1 MASIPIRFE
10 MALVNKHGAV
20 VGTSNST
27 SDRKACVTRRHGH
40 RWMTMS
46 IAERYIK
53 KKLRVGDERTLNIYY
68 IRPSFTL
75 GDEHDNDMT
84 LGYATYPWNYQDNPL
99 QDGVVIEPTT
109 IVGGVTDKYN
119 EGDTLVHEVG

>member
-10 MALVNKHGAV
+10 MALVNKAGAV

-27 SDRKACVTRRHGH
+27 SDQKACVTRKHGH

-46 IAERYIK
+46 IAGIYIK
-53 KKLRVGDERTLNIYY
+53 KKLRVGDERNLNIDY

-75 GDEHDNDMT
+75 GDEHDDVMT
-84 LGYATYPWNYQDNPL
+84 LGYATYPWNYPENPL
-99 QDGVVIEPTT
+99 QDDVVIEPTT
-109 IVGGVTDKYN
+109 IVGGVADKYN